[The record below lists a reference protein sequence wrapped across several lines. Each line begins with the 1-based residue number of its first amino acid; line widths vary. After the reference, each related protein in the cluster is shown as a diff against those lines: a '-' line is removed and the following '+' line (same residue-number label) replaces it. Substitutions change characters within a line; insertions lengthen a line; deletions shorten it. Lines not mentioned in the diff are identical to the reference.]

1 MKMIVDIL
9 HQSDISY
16 DKIFRFCGYSIGVL
30 AELKLMLINKI
41 LQTHHL
47 YSTLKRIRND
57 RFHATRNTRICL

>member
-16 DKIFRFCGYSIGVL
+16 DKILRYCGYNIGVL
-30 AELKLMLINKI
+30 AELKLMLINEI
-41 LQTHHL
+41 LQAHHL